1 LGGTR
6 AGDREGKPPRF
17 DGGHDLAKLHR
28 DLLTGLGRRGEALL
42 EVWAE
47 FRHAPNT
54 FSYAELMRFVP
65 RAERTAWRAKA
76 MDAAEHA
83 DLGSLIDLWLETR
96 QIDRLV
102 ARIRT
107 ASAAEIEGLSHYQT
121 EPVAR
126 RLAAP
131 HPDVAAKVYRAL
143 GLRIL
148 NARKHKYYEAALTH
162 LRSAKRSYERAGVHE
177 EWAALV
183 AHVRQ
188 AHHRKSRF
196 MTEFDRLVAGHRP
209 TGSPSFLARAR
220 RHWPAFGK
228 SFVQTARRAVRDR
241 LPARVRKV

>member
-1 LGGTR
+1 
-6 AGDREGKPPRF
+6 
-17 DGGHDLAKLHR
+17 
-28 DLLTGLGRRGEALL
+28 
-42 EVWAE
+42 
-47 FRHAPNT
+47 
-54 FSYAELMRFVP
+54 MRFVP

-143 GLRIL
+143 GLTYPQRE
-148 NARKHKYYEAALTH
+148 EAQV
-162 LRSAKRSYERAGVHE
+162 LRGCAGAPQERQT
-177 EWAALV
+177 L
-183 AHVRQ
+183 
-188 AHHRKSRF
+188 
-196 MTEFDRLVAGHRP
+196 L
-209 TGSPSFLARAR
+209 RAR
-220 RHWPAFGK
+220 WR
-228 SFVQTARRAVRDR
+228 S
-241 LPARVRKV
+241 